1 MGKAIEL
8 FLKALGK
15 ILTKRHRVKPPKKPK
30 RRPANKLPSC
40 KIDCSKAA
48 KNPYKNRSRSQ
59 NKKAAKSEEKLI
71 REHEKK
77 LDDYRRSPEKH
88 DNRGTY
94 RNAPNEE
101 IRKKVYEGRIRELE
115 KQINRH
121 KKELKKLEEAMK
133 DD

>member
-1 MGKAIEL
+1 MSGPIKF
-8 FLKALGK
+8 FLS
-15 ILTKRHRVKPPKKPK
+15 ILTKGRKIKPPKTPK
-30 RRPANKLPSC
+30 RGPADKPPSC
-40 KIDCSKAA
+40 KIDCPKAA

-59 NKKAAKSEEKLI
+59 NEKAAKSEEKLI

-77 LDDYRRSPEKH
+77 LDDYTRNPEKH
-88 DNRGTY
+88 DNKGTY
-94 RNAPNEE
+94 RNAPNAE
-101 IRKKVYEGRIRELE
+101 IKRKVYEGRIRELR